1 MTDTD
6 YYWFR
11 PPREGR
17 ASTFYA
23 TRHASGRVLEQG
35 EQAVIDIEDGD
46 LQAKIAAFNA
56 LVHKHRVCPA
66 QTVPNDPRREKLS
79 LLREEAA
86 RTLQILSLIHI

>member
-1 MTDTD
+1 MTDGD

-35 EQAVIDIEDGD
+35 EQA
-46 LQAKIAAFNA
+46 
-56 LVHKHRVCPA
+56 
-66 QTVPNDPRREKLS
+66 
-79 LLREEAA
+79 
-86 RTLQILSLIHI
+86 